1 MKILI
6 VGKGSIGYRHA
17 KIFKSLGCNVSFLRT
32 NQSNI
37 SNNDKTSFKEYFD
50 IRKLNIKF
58 FDLVCICNPTSLH
71 IKTLQ
76 KLLFYSK
83 KFFIEKPVASS
94 EKDLKDLIKIKKKHK
109 IDIFNG
115 YMLRHD
121 PRIKFIKKKI
131 NLEKEKPNI
140 INFIWRTY
148 LPYWHPYEDYRSG
161 YAFSNKL
168 GGGVVRTCS
177 HEIDLALYLNGPVKK
192 VKVYKL
198 KDNLKSQI
206 EGAVLIVLRH
216 TNYSISNILLD
227 FSSKVFER
235 YFDISLREKILK
247 WNFKKN
253 YIETI
258 TEKKKIKKT
267 FKKSNIDQ
275 IYINQDKYIL
285 QNLKK
290 FYSNKLWGDVLLTEK
305 IIQACL
311 KSMKKNKTIYL
322 SNY

>member
-6 VGKGSIGYRHA
+6 VGKGSIGFRHA

-37 SNNDKTSFKEYFD
+37 LENNKKISNEYFN
-50 IRKLNIKF
+50 IRDLNKQL

-71 IKTLQ
+71 IQTLQ
-76 KLLFYSK
+76 KLIYCSK

-94 EKDLKDLIKIKKKHK
+94 EKDLRNLIKIKKNYNL
-109 IDIFNG
+109 DVFNG

-121 PRIKFIKKKI
+121 PRIKFIKKTIAIK
-131 NLEKEKPNI
+131 KEKPNI

-148 LPYWHPYEDYRSG
+148 LPYWHPYENYRFG
-161 YAFSNKL
+161 YAFSKKL
-168 GGGVVRTCS
+168 GGGVIRTCS
-177 HEIDLALYLNGPVKK
+177 HEIDLALFLNGPVKE

-198 KDNLKSQI
+198 KDNLKGQI
-206 EGAVLIVLRH
+206 ECAVLIVLRH
-216 TNYSISNILLD
+216 SNYSISNILLD

-235 YFDISLREKILK
+235 YFDISLGQKMFK

-253 YIETI
+253 YVETI
-258 TEKKKIKKT
+258 TEKKTKKKI
-267 FKKSNIDQ
+267 FKKLSIDQ
-275 IYINQDKYIL
+275 IYIKQNKYII

-290 FYSNKLWGDVLLTEK
+290 IDSKKLWKEVLLTEK

-311 KSMKKNKTIYL
+311 KSIKKKKTIYF
-322 SNY
+322 SDY

>member
-6 VGKGSIGYRHA
+6 VGKGSIGFRHA

-32 NQSNI
+32 NKSNI
-37 SNNDKTSFKEYFD
+37 LDNKKFFFKEYFN
-50 IRKLNIKF
+50 IRKLNKKL

-76 KLLFYSK
+76 KLLGFSK

-94 EKDLKDLIKIKKKHK
+94 EKDLKNLIKLKKKYNF
-109 IDIFNG
+109 DIFNG

-121 PRIKFIKKKI
+121 PRIKFIKKEIDIK
-131 NLEKEKPNI
+131 KEKPNI

-161 YAFSNKL
+161 YAFNKKL
-168 GGGVVRTCS
+168 GGGVIRTCS
-177 HEIDLALYLNGPVKK
+177 HELDLALFLNGPVKK

-198 KDNLKSQI
+198 KDNLKGQI
-206 EGAVLIVLRH
+206 ESAVLIVLRH
-216 TNYSISNILLD
+216 SNYSISNIQLD
-227 FSSKVFER
+227 FSSQVFER
-235 YFDISLREKILK
+235 CFNISLGQKILK
-247 WNFKKN
+247 WNFEKN

-258 TEKKKIKKT
+258 TEKKTRRNI
-267 FKKSNIDQ
+267 FQKSSIDQ
-275 IYINQDKYIL
+275 IYINQNRYII
-285 QNLKK
+285 QNFEK
-290 FYSNKLWGDVLLTEK
+290 FNSKKLWKDILLTEK

-311 KSMKKNKTIYL
+311 KSIKKNKTISL
-322 SNY
+322 NYP